1 MASFALLG
9 SGEFEPWTDSVDRWL
24 LEHGSG
30 DGRVVVLP
38 TASAPEGDEIFEG
51 WASMGQRHY
60 ADAGIP
66 VEVVRLRT
74 RADAADPGMIAAL
87 RGASAV
93 FFSGGNPAYLAATL
107 TGTLAWQAILDG
119 MERGMAYAGC
129 SAGVACL
136 GEAAPDSS
144 VRDPLSADGALLQPG
159 LGVFPQTFL
168 MPHWDALDGYVPG
181 LRALI
186 RRSVSVGSRLVT
198 IDERTA
204 VLGDGTTWMVEG
216 SGAAGVIVGD
226 DERIFPAGSTF
237 TEEMLDRIG
246 TGPGVPSEPAT

>member
-1 MASFALLG
+1 MASIALLG

-24 LEHGSG
+24 LERGSG

-38 TASAPEGDEIFEG
+38 TASAPEGEDVFEG

-60 ADAGIP
+60 AEAGIP

-74 RADAADPGMIAAL
+74 RADAADPGVIASL

-107 TGTLAWQAILDG
+107 TGTPAWEAVRDE

-144 VRDPLSADGALLQPG
+144 IDPLSADGRLMQPG
-159 LGVFPQTFL
+159 LGVFPGTFL
-168 MPHWDALDGYVPG
+168 MPHWDALDGYIPG

-186 RRSVSVGSRLVT
+186 RRSVPAGRRLVT

-204 VLGDGTTWMVEG
+204 ILGDGTTWTVAG
-216 SGAAGVIVGD
+216 SGGASVILGD
-226 DERIFPAGSTF
+226 DERAFATGSTF
-237 TEEMLDRIG
+237 TEPMLDRAG
-246 TGPGVPSEPAT
+246 DDRGATKERAR

>member
-9 SGEFEPWTDSVDRWL
+9 SGEFEPWTESVDRWL
-24 LEHGSG
+24 LERGSG

-38 TASAPEGDEIFEG
+38 TASAPEGDEVFEG

-66 VEVVRLRT
+66 VEVIRLRT
-74 RADAADPGMIAAL
+74 RADAERPEHGGAL

-107 TGTLAWQAILDG
+107 TGTPAWEAILDE

-136 GEAAPDSS
+136 GDAAPDSS
-144 VRDPLSADGALLQPG
+144 IDPLSADGSLMQPG
-159 LGVFPQTFL
+159 LGVFPGTFL

-186 RRSVSVGSRLVT
+186 RRSVPGDRRLVT

-204 VLGDGTTWMVEG
+204 ILGDGAAWTVVG
-216 SGAAGVIVGD
+216 SGACRRHPRRRRAGLRDGRRRSPNRWSIA
-226 DERIFPAGSTF
+226 RAT
-237 TEEMLDRIG
+237 IG
-246 TGPGVPSEPAT
+246 E